1 MSTTVHAGFS
11 AIMNDDFKEYIDA
24 LRRRLEELSAPTR
37 ILEENSGIH
46 QLVEQ
51 ANRSQEL
58 IRTVFSPVQELYQ
71 SGFFDA
77 TALPAFETQRMLDT
91 VATIEKRFCL
101 PKIAEIPK
109 LFLEFE
115 NSNVTNVIK
124 RYEERTSE
132 LQRAMESM
140 CTPWLDVEN
149 RLDSIAGFVKL
160 QDIGQ
165 VLRTMPAFDTV
176 PTDALRERL
185 GDWRDRISWPD
196 DIFTDP
202 FARSSFYVE
211 RGLDSTLTAFLPEA
225 FEEIISVIELSE
237 MPPLVQDYNFEPE
250 VEEDREESAFKR
262 TNRAHDVFQRF
273 EKQLRLFIDKEM
285 EVAFGGNWIKHKVP
299 GEIRKQWIEKRQ
311 KAIDNGEPE
320 RPLIVYADFTDYVTI
335 ITKKDNWEKVFKPV
349 FKRPTLVQESF
360 QRLYPTRICTMH
372 ARPITQDDE
381 LYLYIETKRIL
392 SAIGV
397 VI

>member
-1 MSTTVHAGFS
+1 
-11 AIMNDDFKEYIDA
+11 MNDDFKEYMDA
-24 LRRRLEELSAPTR
+24 LRHRLEELSAPAR
-37 ILEENSGIH
+37 ILEQNSGIH

-51 ANRSQEL
+51 ANHSREL
-58 IRTVFSPVQELYQ
+58 VRTVFSPVQELWQ

-77 TALPAFETQRMLDT
+77 AALSASETQRMLDT
-91 VATIEKRFCL
+91 VATIEKRFYL
-101 PKIAEIPK
+101 PEIAEIPK
-109 LFLEFE
+109 LFLEFK

-225 FEEIISVIELSE
+225 FEESISIAGLKG
-237 MPPLVQDYNFEPE
+237 PLPLLQDYNFQSE
-250 VEEDREESAFKR
+250 VEEDEEESAFKR
-262 TNRAHDVFQRF
+262 NNEAHDRFQRF
-273 EKQLRLFIDKEM
+273 EFQLRRFIDEKMRM
-285 EVAFGGNWIKHKVP
+285 EFGEDWIKHQVP
-299 GEIRKQWIEKRQ
+299 GDIREQWLEKQQ
-311 KAIDNGEPE
+311 KARDNGEPE
-320 RPLIVYADFTDYVTI
+320 SSLITYADFTDYVTI
-335 ITKKDNWEKVFKPV
+335 IIRKDNWEKVFKPI
-349 FKRPTLVQESF
+349 FKRQTFVQESF
-360 QRLYPTRICTMH
+360 QRLYPSRLCTMH

-381 LYLYIETKRIL
+381 LYLYVETTRIL
-392 SAIGV
+392 DAVRV
-397 VI
+397 VV